1 MSAELPPAPETL
13 EIVFA
18 RHRDRLLAMV
28 ARRLDPAL
36 ARRLDPQDVV
46 QNAYLRAR
54 KKWEWFD
61 ARGRLV
67 LSETSWLY
75 RLTRDCLIEAWRRE
89 SGPLRDLR
97 KEMAVPDES
106 SMHLGLGLI
115 DSGTSPSA
123 AVARDELRARVRQ
136 AVNMLKTVDREI
148 LWMRH
153 LDGLS
158 FKEIAEVAEITENTA
173 HQRHFRAVERFV
185 QLWESL
191 QSTSE
196 SI

>member
-1 MSAELPPAPETL
+1 MSADLSSGHETL
-13 EIVFA
+13 ETVFA

-36 ARRLDPQDVV
+36 SRRLDPQDVV
-46 QNAYLRAR
+46 QEAYLRAR

-61 ARGRLV
+61 TRGRLV

-89 SGPLRDLR
+89 SGPFRDLR

-115 DSGTSPSA
+115 DGGTSPSA
-123 AVARDELRARVRQ
+123 AVAREELRSRVRQ
-136 AVNMLKTVDREI
+136 TVNMLKTVDREV

-153 LDGLS
+153 LDSLS
-158 FKEIAEVAEITENTA
+158 FKEIAEVAEITENAA
-173 HQRHFRAVERFV
+173 HQRHFRAVERFM

-191 QSTSE
+191 QPKSE
-196 SI
+196 SA